1 MLLLNRMRANRAVSD
16 LKCIL
21 IGDPN
26 MNEGRSFLEKVGG
39 FLPGQG
45 ETLTQTPA
53 YHWERTVEVVGRIYR
68 STRDPNTM
76 LVNLWRD

>member
-1 MLLLNRMRANRAVSD
+1 
-16 LKCIL
+16 
-21 IGDPN
+21 
-26 MNEGRSFLEKVGG
+26 MNEGRSFLEKVDV
-39 FLPGQG
+39 FLPSQG
-45 ETLTQTPA
+45 ETLTQAPA